1 MDRQDW
7 RAMVA
12 PRKGSAARRSA
23 GGRRRWMHPRKAGQ
37 PHRGWKKAAR
47 EARMKHDPDD
57 IVARLRE
64 PLPLPDPPALTDRA
78 EAGQ

>member
-1 MDRQDW
+1 
-7 RAMVA
+7 
-12 PRKGSAARRSA
+12 
-23 GGRRRWMHPRKAGQ
+23 MHPRKAGQ